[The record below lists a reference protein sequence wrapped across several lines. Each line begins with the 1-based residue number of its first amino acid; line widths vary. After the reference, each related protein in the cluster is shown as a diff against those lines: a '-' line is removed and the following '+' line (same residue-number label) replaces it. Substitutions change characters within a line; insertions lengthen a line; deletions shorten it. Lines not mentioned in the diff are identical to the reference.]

1 MTSRARLLGVLVFA
15 LASANVASVSEA
27 DAAPSSVASLS
38 SHIPRVS
45 RAAETALLL
54 AQQGEASAPVL
65 PERADDL
72 IAPTATYE
80 AWRGL
85 GAGCSYLA
93 PKDAGATASGLV
105 DVVVHF
111 HAGQMVEREIKES
124 AGGAVFVSCGFGT
137 GSGPYADAFADP
149 NRFGQMLKSLV
160 ASLEHTSN
168 RSGLTVRH
176 LGLASWSAG
185 FAAVGRILGVER
197 YYAMVDSVVLNDSL
211 HAGYMPG
218 PSGAAKKPL
227 QGEARV
233 DLAMIKGFV
242 RFAKDAAAGAKTM
255 VMTHSAIVPPDYASS
270 TEATRAVLS
279 SVGVDA
285 TPDAT
290 TNDRGMLGAYRAERG
305 NLHVHGFRGAGPR
318 DHFDHL
324 HLLAGALRTWIVPA
338 WRRAEDVRVGDAR
351 MGRTPSVP

>member
-1 MTSRARLLGVLVFA
+1 MTSRPQLLRVLAFA
-15 LASANVASVSEA
+15 LASAGAVGVPEA
-27 DAAPSSVASLS
+27 DAAPSSSLASLS
-38 SHIPRVS
+38 S
-45 RAAETALLL
+45 RAADTARELAHRAEAATPSAEVLPDLSYELL
-54 AQQGEASAPVL
+54 A
-65 PERADDL
+65 
-72 IAPTATYE
+72 PTVSYE

-85 GAGCSYLA
+85 AAGCSYLA
-93 PKDAGATASGLV
+93 PKDAGASADGGV
-105 DVVVHF
+105 DVIVHF

-124 AGGAVFVSCGFGT
+124 AGGAVFVSCGFGI

-149 NRFGQMLKSLV
+149 GRFGQMLKSLV
-160 ASLEHTSN
+160 ASLERTSG
-168 RSGLTVRH
+168 RRDLAVRH

-211 HAGYMPG
+211 HAGYTPG
-218 PSGAAKKPL
+218 KDGAPKKPL

-242 RFAKDAAAGAKTM
+242 RFAKDAAAGSKTM

-270 TEATRAVLS
+270 TEATRAVLA

-285 TPDAT
+285 APDT
-290 TNDRGMLGAYRAERG
+290 STNDRGMRGSYRAERG
-305 NLHVHGFRGAGPR
+305 NLHVQGFRGAGPR

-324 HLLAGALRTWIVPA
+324 HLLAGALRAWIVPA
-338 WRRAEDVRVGDAR
+338 WRGSGAVTGRDVRVGQA
-351 MGRTPSVP
+351 PAAAP

>member
-1 MTSRARLLGVLVFA
+1 VTLRSRLLGVLVFA
-15 LASANVASVSEA
+15 LASAKVGGVPEA
-27 DAAPSSVASLS
+27 DAAPSSPASLS
-38 SHIPRVS
+38 SRMS

-54 AQQGEASAPVL
+54 AQHGEASAEAL
-65 PERADDL
+65 PEREYDL

-80 AWRGL
+80 TWRGL
-85 GAGCSYLA
+85 GTGCSYLA
-93 PKDAGATASGLV
+93 PRDAGATVDGKV

-124 AGGAVFVSCGFGT
+124 AGGAVFVSCGFGM

-149 NRFGQMLKSLV
+149 NRLGQMLKSLV
-160 ASLEHTSN
+160 ASLERTSG
-168 RSGLTVRH
+168 RSDLTVRH

-211 HAGYMPG
+211 HAGYTPG
-218 PSGAAKKPL
+218 PNGASKKPL

-242 RFAKDAAAGAKTM
+242 RFAKDAAAGSKTM

-279 SVGVDA
+279 TVGVDA

-290 TNDRGMLGAYRAERG
+290 TNDRGMQGSYRAERG
-305 NLHVHGFRGAGPR
+305 NLHVQGFRGAGPR

-338 WRRAEDVRVGDAR
+338 WRGAEDVRVGDAR
-351 MGRTPSVP
+351 VGHSPAAP